1 MNTIIDSDA
10 LLGLFDI
17 TDIRNKEAQRLL
29 EELKRQQINTLVLP
43 TTLTEFTALFA
54 YKINMKAAQQAT
66 DEIIDFGMS
75 IIEISEELTMQAIAI
90 YKKQGSRKETLFDC
104 FIMAAAK
111 KLEIRYIFSFDKGY
125 KKQKNGF
132 SLISDLLS

>member
-54 YKINMKAAQQAT
+54 YKISMKAAQQAT